1 MNIKKN
7 TIIEDLELGKKPLM
21 VVGIVKNIETTLIHD
36 IENLSNALEFFK
48 EIHWFLVESEST
60 DKSRAV
66 LEKIKQNNKNFD
78 YKTISRSLVGE
89 TRTEKMATAR
99 NAYLEYLRKQINDI
113 EFPYTVIADFN
124 LLNNKISKAGILSSW
139 IRSDWDVVTANQ
151 SGRYYDIWALRHPL
165 WSPNDCWEQHSF
177 IRRYVR
183 FPESAITFSIR
194 SRMLKIPKNSEWIKV
209 DSSFGGFAIYK
220 TEYLLMESRYE
231 GLGENRKEIC
241 EHVTFHKKLIEQG
254 ARIYIN
260 PSMINTKYTDH
271 SRRMTFVCTLL
282 RFFKN
287 SKKLIHKSK

>member
-1 MNIKKN
+1 MSIKKN
-7 TIIEDLELGKKPLM
+7 TIIEELGKKPLM
-21 VVGIVKNIETTLIHD
+21 VVGIVKNIEKTLIHD
-36 IENLSNALEFFK
+36 IENLSNALEFFR

-60 DKSRAV
+60 DNSIAV
-66 LEKIKQNNKNFD
+66 LEKIKQNYKNFD
-78 YKTISRSLVGE
+78 YKTISTSFVGE

-99 NAYLEYLRKQINDI
+99 NAYLEYLRKQISDI
-113 EFPYTVIADFN
+113 DFPYTVIADFN
-124 LLNNKISKAGILSSW
+124 LLNNKITKAGILSSW

-151 SGRYYDIWALRHPL
+151 SGRYYDVWALRHPL

-194 SRMLKIPKNSEWIKV
+194 SRMLKIPKNSEWIRV
-209 DSSFGGFAIYK
+209 DSSFGGFVIYK

-241 EHVTFHKKLIEQG
+241 EHVTFHKQLIKQG
-254 ARIYIN
+254 ARIFIN
-260 PSMINTKYTDH
+260 PSLINTKYTDH
-271 SRRMTFVCTLL
+271 SRRMTFVFTSL

-287 SKKLIHKSK
+287 SKKLIRKSI